1 VLKFSRGEL
10 VMLGEQKKSLIFSK
24 TVRGSE
30 FVEAIQSVVSTRDGR
45 VFVITGR
52 VGTIPVQNKGELYE
66 LEFRLL

>member
-1 VLKFSRGEL
+1 
-10 VMLGEQKKSLIFSK
+10 
-24 TVRGSE
+24 VRGSE

-52 VGTIPVQNKGELYE
+52 VGTIPVQNKGEIYE